1 MLSPP
6 SGSTSA
12 TIAVIFDVPMSR
24 PTMRLLLSF
33 TFPLSRFLMAVRA
46 NAWHA
51 MQSATTTFEGDDR
64 S

>member
-1 MLSPP
+1 
-6 SGSTSA
+6 
-12 TIAVIFDVPMSR
+12 VIFDVPMSR
-24 PTMRLLLSF
+24 PTRRLLLSI